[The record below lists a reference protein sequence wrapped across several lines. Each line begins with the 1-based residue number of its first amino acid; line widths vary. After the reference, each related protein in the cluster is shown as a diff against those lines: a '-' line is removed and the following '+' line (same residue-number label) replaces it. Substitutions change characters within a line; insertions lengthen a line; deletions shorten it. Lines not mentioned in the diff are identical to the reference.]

1 MVRMVEGGG
10 HQVESSKDLGE
21 CRNLA
26 DRAQGPDSRRGVH
39 GSQVARF
46 LIRDAEGRGSDC
58 AY

>member
-1 MVRMVEGGG
+1 MVEGGG